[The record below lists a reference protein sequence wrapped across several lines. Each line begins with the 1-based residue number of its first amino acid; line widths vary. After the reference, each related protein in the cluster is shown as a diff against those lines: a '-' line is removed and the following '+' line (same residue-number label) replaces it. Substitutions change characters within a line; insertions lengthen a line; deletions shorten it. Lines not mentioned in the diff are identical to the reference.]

1 MPTAA
6 CRLTPAAACRLL
18 ALCGCL
24 VLRGGAEDSVEGL
37 PAHSVERFVRE
48 LAPGLT
54 LTRGDED
61 GSGRGAP
68 GAGVGASDPGG
79 VCLLWGPMAAERIES
94 ALRGACA
101 KTLQLVEDW
110 EVDSRCGGSR
120 GVRAWGGD
128 RGGEQARWRR
138 VEAAAADAWGFGLLC
153 CEALDVRRQLGNAAL
168 GSGGV
173 DLLVHTISFVNT
185 LEPLNYRLAKELEGL
200 LEPEHGHLILASP
213 GKTSN

>member
-1 MPTAA
+1 MYTFGKKLAV
-6 CRLTPAAACRLL
+6 CRLL
-18 ALCGCL
+18 ALCVCL
-24 VLRGGAEDSVEGL
+24 VLHGGAEDSVEDL

-54 LTRGDED
+54 LTRSDED
-61 GSGRGAP
+61 GSGRGEP
-68 GAGVGASDPGG
+68 RAGVGASGPGG

-120 GVRAWGGD
+120 GVRTWGGD
-128 RGGEQARWRR
+128 RAGEQASWRR
-138 VEAAAADAWGFGLLC
+138 VEAAAVDAWGFGLLC

-185 LEPLNYRLAKELEGL
+185 LEPLNYRLAKELESL

-213 GKTSN
+213 GKTLN

>member
-1 MPTAA
+1 MTFAGKHA
-6 CRLTPAAACRLL
+6 GVCQLL
-18 ALCGCL
+18 ALCVCL
-24 VLRGGAEDSVEGL
+24 VLRGGAEDSVEDL

-68 GAGVGASDPGG
+68 GAGVGASGPGG
-79 VCLLWGPMAAERIES
+79 VCLLWGPMAAEQIEL

-138 VEAAAADAWGFGLLC
+138 VEDAAVDAWGFGLLC

-185 LEPLNYRLAKELEGL
+185 LEPLNYRQAKELESL

-213 GKTSN
+213 GKTLNTY